1 MRIVDDTLLTQRE
14 KEIVLL
20 ILKGKTKNDIA
31 KDLFLSVS
39 TVKTNVENIY
49 QKFNLHNKT
58 ELIIYVICNKIVE
71 IS

>member
-14 KEIVLL
+14 QEIVLL
-20 ILKGKTKNDIA
+20 ILKGKTKAEIA
-31 KDLFLSVS
+31 KALCLSVS

-49 QKFNLHNKT
+49 QKFNLHNKA